1 MGANALGL
9 GPFACTGLG
18 GLKWGLGLGTW
29 GLGQSGKNNACHSAM
44 SRDHRK
50 LEAFQLADQ
59 LAVLVYRRT
68 TDFPQSERYGLLS
81 QIRRAAVSV
90 PTNIVEGCARAGQG
104 DYLRFLDI
112 AFASCRELLY
122 LIDLSRRLDLL
133 GERARREIVDLGDQ
147 VAGKLVGLR
156 NSLGS

>member
-1 MGANALGL
+1 
-9 GPFACTGLG
+9 
-18 GLKWGLGLGTW
+18 
-29 GLGQSGKNNACHSAM
+29 M

-50 LEAFQLADQ
+50 LEAFQLADH

-68 TDFPQSERYGLLS
+68 TDFPHGERYGLLS

-90 PTNIVEGCARAGQG
+90 PTNIVEGCARASQA

-133 GERARREIVDLGDQ
+133 DERACREVVKIGDQ

>member
-1 MGANALGL
+1 
-9 GPFACTGLG
+9 
-18 GLKWGLGLGTW
+18 
-29 GLGQSGKNNACHSAM
+29 M

-50 LEAFQLADQ
+50 LDAFKLADQ
-59 LAVLVYRRT
+59 LAVLVYQKT
-68 TDFPQSERYGLLS
+68 AEFPPSERYGLLS

-90 PTNIVEGCARAGQG
+90 PTNIVEGCARSGQG

-133 GERARREIVDLGDQ
+133 DERACRELIVLGDR
-147 VAGKLVGLR
+147 VAGKLAGLR

>member
-1 MGANALGL
+1 
-9 GPFACTGLG
+9 
-18 GLKWGLGLGTW
+18 
-29 GLGQSGKNNACHSAM
+29 M

-68 TDFPQSERYGLLS
+68 TDFPPSERYGLLS

-90 PTNIVEGCARAGQG
+90 PTNIVEGCARAGQA

-122 LIDLSRRLDLL
+122 LVDLSSRLGLIKDSV
-133 GERARREIVDLGDQ
+133 RVEIVTIGDQ
-147 VAGKLVGLR
+147 TAAKLAGLR
-156 NSLGS
+156 NSLGT